1 MSNATVSISTIDE
14 FQSLID
20 GNDTVLFDF
29 WAAWCGPCRMFAPV
43 FEQAAADHPD
53 VVFAKVDTEVAQELA
68 GALRIMSIP
77 TLMAFRGGVLV
88 FDQPGALPAH
98 VFSDLVG
105 KVVALDI
112 EEIRAAAQAESEGVD
127 GRPLA

>member
-1 MSNATVSISTIDE
+1 MSTATISISTIDE
-14 FQSLID
+14 FQRLID
-20 GNDTVLFDF
+20 EHDTVLFDF

-43 FEQAAADHPD
+43 FEQAATDHPD
-53 VVFAKVDTEVAQELA
+53 VVFVKVDTEQAQELA

-98 VFSDLVG
+98 VFADLVG
-105 KVVALDI
+105 KVHALDI
-112 EEIRAAAQAESEGVD
+112 EEIRAAAGEDADPQG
-127 GRPLA
+127 